1 MRWPVTA
8 SPAWVARAALMTVA
22 LALGACQSGT
32 ATRPQVSSPPPAA
45 PATGE
50 RYVIDARRSEVLVLV
65 YRDGPMASLG
75 HNHVI
80 AVRQLSGLVVVAGE
94 LDRSHW
100 QLDFPVD
107 ALSVDEPQ
115 LRAAQGEE
123 FRTTLGDAA
132 IAGTRAHMLGA
143 ALLDAASFPVIHL
156 ESEQILPGDDGLR
169 LVVSI
174 VVRDHSARIDRTR
187 YAPAHGE
194 RTGRQ
199 RRVRPDACRARTH
212 ALQRRARRA
221 AGRRPHASALPAGG
235 ATRRCCVT
243 VAATISVSPSFRLVV
258 TLATAAAA
266 ARCLRAR
273 APARYACGPAR
284 AATVSPARCHARAG
298 ARCVR

>member
-1 MRWPVTA
+1 MDSLIDAPVRDEMNASMVAHRRQRQPAMRWPVTA

-174 VVRDHSARIDRTR
+174 VVRDHSARITVPVTLQRTANELVASGEFDLTHAELGLTPYSVAMGALRVADRM
-187 YAPAHGE
+187 
-194 RTGRQ
+194 
-199 RRVRPDACRARTH
+199 RVRY
-212 ALQRRARRA
+212 
-221 AGRRPHASALPAGG
+221 
-235 ATRRCCVT
+235 
-243 VAATISVSPSFRLVV
+243 RLVA
-258 TLATAAAA
+258 LRDGAA
-266 ARCLRAR
+266 
-273 APARYACGPAR
+273 
-284 AATVSPARCHARAG
+284 SP
-298 ARCVR
+298 